1 MDNKLK
7 EVMED
12 LDEVMALIKK
22 LGEATPDNVD
32 SLREDIKFTH
42 NKIKGFKTVILT
54 ILNILSKLNGKSNGV
69 RKKLNPK
76 DICLRILK
84 VS

>member
-7 EVMED
+7 GVMED

-42 NKIKGFKTVILT
+42 NKIK
-54 ILNILSKLNGKSNGV
+54 SKYGKE
-69 RKKLNPK
+69 NPPETNP
-76 DICLRILK
+76 
-84 VS
+84 S

>member
-1 MDNKLK
+1 MYTKLK

-12 LDEVMALIKK
+12 LDEVMALIKT

-42 NKIKGFKTVILT
+42 NKIK
-54 ILNILSKLNGKSNGV
+54 SKYGEE
-69 RKKLNPK
+69 NPPETNP
-76 DICLRILK
+76 
-84 VS
+84 S

>member
-7 EVMED
+7 DVMED

-42 NKIKGFKTVILT
+42 NKIK
-54 ILNILSKLNGKSNGV
+54 SKYGEE
-69 RKKLNPK
+69 NPPETTP
-76 DICLRILK
+76 
-84 VS
+84 S

>member
-1 MDNKLK
+1 
-7 EVMED
+7 MED

-42 NKIKGFKTVILT
+42 NKIKSKYGEENPPKT
-54 ILNILSKLNGKSNGV
+54 
-69 RKKLNPK
+69 NP
-76 DICLRILK
+76 
-84 VS
+84 S